1 MTWSTRSH
9 KLKRLTIKK
18 HPRYRFTIP
27 PARSKQHKA
36 IKLADTEF
44 DDDIALWTNTIAKA
58 QKLQHTVEEVMA
70 SKNES
75 KNKYINEA
83 INNGTLPVD
92 LVRLLRELN
101 DFSYLGARMISSE
114 ANITARKALVW
125 VASHKL
131 KEICKYDLRK
141 EIKII
146 PFVALMDSKH

>member
-1 MTWSTRSH
+1 M
-9 KLKRLTIKK
+9 KK
-18 HPRYRFTIP
+18 HPRYGFTIP

>member
-1 MTWSTRSH
+1 
-9 KLKRLTIKK
+9 
-18 HPRYRFTIP
+18 
-27 PARSKQHKA
+27 
-36 IKLADTEF
+36 
-44 DDDIALWTNTIAKA
+44 
-58 QKLQHTVEEVMA
+58 MA
-70 SKNES
+70 SVCLCKNES

-83 INNGTLPVD
+83 INNGILPVD

-101 DFSYLGARMISSE
+101 DFLYLGARMISSE

>member
-1 MTWSTRSH
+1 
-9 KLKRLTIKK
+9 
-18 HPRYRFTIP
+18 
-27 PARSKQHKA
+27 
-36 IKLADTEF
+36 
-44 DDDIALWTNTIAKA
+44 
-58 QKLQHTVEEVMA
+58 MA

-114 ANITARKALVW
+114 ANITARKAKAW

-131 KEICKYDLRK
+131 IKICKYDLRK